1 MLQTLVVNV
10 LALIVTLGI
19 LVTIHEFGHFWV
31 ARKCG
36 VKVLR
41 FSIGFGKAVKT
52 WVGKDGTEYVIAPIP
67 LGGYVKML
75 GQDDSNAQAGSQV
88 SEDEKHLAFNYKP
101 LWQRFAIVAAGPIA
115 NFLLAI
121 FVFWVINVAY
131 GTRGISPVISHVEPD
146 SPAWTAGLRQGDE
159 ITAVDGKSVSLW
171 QQVNLELLD
180 RLGET
185 GNLMITAI
193 PAEVRQ
199 DALQDSPAPA
209 TTDNL
214 PTETYAVAIRNW
226 MGNTTEPNPL
236 GSLGIVQYEIPP
248 VIDTIVPGGRAEAAG
263 LQTGDT
269 VVSANGAEVRSWS
282 HWVGMIQ
289 QSPELPLDV
298 VVQRESE
305 LVALEIVP
313 QATEAADGTQMGR
326 IGAGV
331 QIYDLYNSLPAERRR
346 EVSFNPLSAIGPAMV
361 ETWDKSVF
369 VLDSIKKMVVG
380 LISVKNINGPITIAQ
395 VAGETASY
403 GLEVYLGFLA
413 ILSISLGVLNLL
425 PIPILD
431 GGHLLYYIIEA
442 IIRRPVPERVQAM
455 GLQLGLLIV
464 GSIMVLALYN
474 DVSRL
479 M

>member
-1 MLQTLVVNV
+1 
-10 LALIVTLGI
+10 
-19 LVTIHEFGHFWV
+19 
-31 ARKCG
+31 
-36 VKVLR
+36 
-41 FSIGFGKAVKT
+41 
-52 WVGKDGTEYVIAPIP
+52 
-67 LGGYVKML
+67 
-75 GQDDSNAQAGSQV
+75 
-88 SEDEKHLAFNYKP
+88 
-101 LWQRFAIVAAGPIA
+101 
-115 NFLLAI
+115 
-121 FVFWVINVAY
+121 
-131 GTRGISPVISHVEPD
+131 
-146 SPAWTAGLRQGDE
+146 
-159 ITAVDGKSVSLW
+159 
-171 QQVNLELLD
+171 
-180 RLGET
+180 
-185 GNLMITAI
+185 
-193 PAEVRQ
+193 
-199 DALQDSPAPA
+199 
-209 TTDNL
+209 
-214 PTETYAVAIRNW
+214 
-226 MGNTTEPNPL
+226 
-236 GSLGIVQYEIPP
+236 VQYEIPP
-248 VIDTIVPGGRAEAAG
+248 VIDTIVPGGAAEAAG
-263 LQTGDT
+263 LQTGDR
-269 VVSANGAEVRSWS
+269 VVSANGTDVRSWS
-282 HWVGMIQ
+282 QWVSMIQ

-331 QIYDLYNSLPAERRR
+331 QIYDLYGSLPPERRR

-425 PIPILD
+425 PIPVLD
-431 GGHLLYYIIEA
+431 GGHLLYYTIEA